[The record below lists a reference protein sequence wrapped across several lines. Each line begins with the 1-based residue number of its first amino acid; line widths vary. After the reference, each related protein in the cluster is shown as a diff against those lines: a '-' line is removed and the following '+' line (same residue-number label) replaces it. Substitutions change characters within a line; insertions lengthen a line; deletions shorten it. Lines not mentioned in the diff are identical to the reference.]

1 MNIEPIKIIQPIHIN
16 PVSEIQTD
24 INEQSEGLGGNKL
37 YESQKKSEEYLVSKK
52 EEEKKEKEKLV
63 SNDFN
68 EISEKL
74 KSLIGEDNIIIN
86 FSLDDETNKMIM
98 QVIDSKTKEIIHQFP
113 PEISLKIARIVANTL
128 ENWNIANAKV

>member
-52 EEEKKEKEKLV
+52 EEEKKRKGK
-63 SNDFN
+63 
-68 EISEKL
+68 ISKQR
-74 KSLIGEDNIIIN
+74 
-86 FSLDDETNKMIM
+86 F
-98 QVIDSKTKEIIHQFP
+98 
-113 PEISLKIARIVANTL
+113 
-128 ENWNIANAKV
+128 